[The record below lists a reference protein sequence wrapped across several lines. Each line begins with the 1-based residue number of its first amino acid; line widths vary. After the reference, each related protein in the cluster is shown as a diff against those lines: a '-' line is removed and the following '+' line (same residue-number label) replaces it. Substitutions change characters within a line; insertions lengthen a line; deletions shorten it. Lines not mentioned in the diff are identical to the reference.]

1 MPDSSLAS
9 VLHPDWQKQ
18 LLEWDDEEVKQRLST
33 TFDPHGK
40 ESGHTSVSL
49 MHRVQNPAEGQ
60 TPAEAMAEILE
71 EMGDYTEAAHLTMAQ
86 LWHYTEKRELWNT
99 HPNPALRSAK
109 AFLGS
114 LTHGETIAVGIAVG
128 TSTDAAKRGSIGVIE
143 RVWGGDWYEQIP
155 ETCRLP
161 YETPRQ
167 APKRML
173 YQIAA
178 MCKAGMDLKSA
189 ALGWH
194 RARMLRTNDDHRKRT
209 RSTAPKTKDVIVADI
224 VDVLRKHSGVELQGR
239 RLLEQWF
246 AGEVHEDRIALRG
259 PKSTPQD
266 TGSGTAAATGG
277 NAGRKRR
284 NGVNGEGDSQ
294 RKRRRRRSV
303 GDLVDGEAGEGEGNG
318 DEEEAGDVGDD
329 EEGGRESE
337 QQDAAPECSSRDW
350 LAVWLRARKMLEDAP
365 CCDVCRPYFVR
376 INDCLKDEDEIHRMV
391 DRLTEVRRHKIGDRV
406 FLLGSNA

>member
-1 MPDSSLAS
+1 M
-9 VLHPDWQKQ
+9 
-18 LLEWDDEEVKQRLST
+18 EWDDEEVQQRLSDV
-33 TFDPHGK
+33 FGPNVQ
-40 ESGHTSVSL
+40 ENNCAPVSL
-49 MHRVQNPAEGQ
+49 MHRLQNPVDGQ

-71 EMGDYTEAAHLTMAQ
+71 EMGDYTENAHLIMAQ
-86 LWHYTEKRELWNT
+86 LWHYAEKRQLWNT
-99 HPNPALRSAK
+99 HPNPDLRTRK

-114 LTHGETIAVGIAVG
+114 LTHGDTIAVGVAVG

-143 RVWGGDWYEQIP
+143 RVWGANWFQDIP
-155 ETCRLP
+155 APCKLP
-161 YETPRQ
+161 VKAPRE

-178 MCKAGMDLKSA
+178 ICKAGMDLKSA

-266 TGSGTAAATGG
+266 AGSGTAAAAGG

-284 NGVNGEGDSQ
+284 NDVNGEGDSQ
-294 RKRRRRRSV
+294 RKRRRRQSV
-303 GDLVDGEAGEGEGNG
+303 GDLIDGEAGEGEGNS

-329 EEGGRESE
+329 EEGGRENE
-337 QQDAAPECSSRDW
+337 QQNAAPECSSRAW
-350 LAVWLRARKMLEDAP
+350 LAIWLRARKMLEDAP

-376 INDCLKDEDEIHRMV
+376 IDDCLKDEDEIHRMV
-391 DRLTEVRRHKIGDRV
+391 DRLTEVRRHRIGDRV